1 MKFNILASCFFF
13 LLSNFLLQGK
23 KPNII
28 LILADD
34 LGYGD
39 CAPFNPHSKIK
50 TPHLSKLASE
60 GLSFSDAHAACS
72 TCTPSRYGLL
82 TGINPARTGVLNT
95 LLSKGK
101 PIITEEEKTLAHLFK
116 SQGYITHMLGKWHL
130 GFEGKDKWTD
140 QPLQGGPTDRG
151 FDTFFGIASS
161 AGAAPLC
168 FIEQNQ
174 FIGQPTELTTFPKHD
189 HQGKTQWV
197 KSLKSPGFSIQ
208 ETSPILAK
216 KAVALIEKMAE
227 QKDSPPFFLYYASP
241 IPHQPWVPMEKFRGK
256 SDLGEYADFVLQ
268 LDWVVGQINNAL
280 VRTRLDRQTILVFT
294 SDNGPSPKSHAL
306 MGTKGHSSSAGLR
319 GVKSTRWEG
328 GHRVP
333 LIVKWPD
340 KIPAGKITS
349 SIVNFTDF
357 MATFAEL
364 FQVNL
369 LKQFPSA
376 VDSYS
381 FLPALFDERTMMN
394 RPAMVHRS
402 NAIRSGQFKLIHPNH
417 FTKFENTK
425 ISEFELYD
433 LDGDRREMNPLSNH
447 RLKNK
452 LFEEYQRFN
461 RQRKFK

>member
-1 MKFNILASCFFF
+1 
-13 LLSNFLLQGK
+13 
-23 KPNII
+23 
-28 LILADD
+28 
-34 LGYGD
+34 
-39 CAPFNPHSKIK
+39 
-50 TPHLSKLASE
+50 
-60 GLSFSDAHAACS
+60 
-72 TCTPSRYGLL
+72 
-82 TGINPARTGVLNT
+82 
-95 LLSKGK
+95 
-101 PIITEEEKTLAHLFK
+101 
-116 SQGYITHMLGKWHL
+116 
-130 GFEGKDKWTD
+130 
-140 QPLQGGPTDRG
+140 
-151 FDTFFGIASS
+151 
-161 AGAAPLC
+161 
-168 FIEQNQ
+168 
-174 FIGQPTELTTFPKHD
+174 
-189 HQGKTQWV
+189 
-197 KSLKSPGFSIQ
+197 
-208 ETSPILAK
+208 
-216 KAVALIEKMAE
+216 
-227 QKDSPPFFLYYASP
+227 
-241 IPHQPWVPMEKFRGK
+241 
-256 SDLGEYADFVLQ
+256 
-268 LDWVVGQINNAL
+268 
-280 VRTRLDRQTILVFT
+280 
-294 SDNGPSPKSHAL
+294 

-433 LDGDRREMNPLSNH
+433 LDGDRREMKPLSNH